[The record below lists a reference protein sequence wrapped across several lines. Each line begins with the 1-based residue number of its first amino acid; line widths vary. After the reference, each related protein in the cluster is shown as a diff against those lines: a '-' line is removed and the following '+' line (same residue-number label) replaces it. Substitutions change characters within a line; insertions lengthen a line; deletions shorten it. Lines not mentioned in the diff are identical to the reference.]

1 MAKRDSYIDGIKF
14 LLIILVISVHALE
27 SNPTPG
33 TSELAIYHF
42 EVSFLM
48 PFFIMLSGLFFRN
61 LDIRK
66 IRKSSLKI
74 LESYL
79 VFQFIHIAFNIFLY
93 RKLPGIID
101 VIIYQEWTLWFLISL
116 ISWKFM
122 LYYAVKL
129 IKNKTVILIGSVIL
143 SLTIGF
149 LNVDGDVFSIY
160 RTIGHFPFFLIGY
173 LMNLDRVV
181 RIYSHKNYLY
191 ILLPVLFLGIFF
203 LPFVENYEFFRYI
216 LYRNYPYASTP
227 APNYL
232 DFAVNVFSYVAGL
245 TVSFSILKFFPSVK
259 IFEKLGVQTLFFY
272 LYHPV
277 VLRILDPILFSE
289 NKLGYEPTPWMLF
302 VIFALTVGVVYIFS
316 RFKFFH
322 LMLNPVS
329 RSREI
334 IGLFGKKKQTAGM
347 TKKHSPPLI

>member
-1 MAKRDSYIDGIKF
+1 M
-14 LLIILVISVHALE
+14 ISVHALE
-27 SNPTPG
+27 SNPTSG

-48 PFFIMLSGLFFRN
+48 PFFIMLSGLFFKN
-61 LDIRK
+61 LDLHK

-101 VIIYQEWTLWFLISL
+101 VIIYQEWTLWFLVSL
-116 ISWKFM
+116 ICWKFM

-203 LPFVENYEFFRYI
+203 LPFV
-216 LYRNYPYASTP
+216 
-227 APNYL
+227 
-232 DFAVNVFSYVAGL
+232 
-245 TVSFSILKFFPSVK
+245 
-259 IFEKLGVQTLFFY
+259 
-272 LYHPV
+272 
-277 VLRILDPILFSE
+277 
-289 NKLGYEPTPWMLF
+289 
-302 VIFALTVGVVYIFS
+302 
-316 RFKFFH
+316 
-322 LMLNPVS
+322 
-329 RSREI
+329 
-334 IGLFGKKKQTAGM
+334 
-347 TKKHSPPLI
+347 